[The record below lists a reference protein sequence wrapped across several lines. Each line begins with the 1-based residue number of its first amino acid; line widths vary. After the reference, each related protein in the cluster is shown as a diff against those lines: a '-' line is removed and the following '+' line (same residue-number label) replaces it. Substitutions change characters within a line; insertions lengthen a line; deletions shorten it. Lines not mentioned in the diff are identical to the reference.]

1 MIVKTYVKKTWFLM
15 KIRLNYFFVQC
26 SFSALNTPLL
36 SLWSN
41 LANYGINLQ
50 LPLILSLELLDY
62 PWTTSWSC
70 SEVSLEATELSNDDQ
85 DYHWPGENGA
95 LIFIGRTQTLHYQ
108 DSYWPSANQNWLQT
122 GNDRVCLT
130 YLSKLRNTQ
139 IKKLII
145 EINICYLK
153 NII

>member
-1 MIVKTYVKKTWFLM
+1 M
-15 KIRLNYFFVQC
+15 
-26 SFSALNTPLL
+26 

-108 DSYWPSANQNWLQT
+108 VSYWPSANQNWLQT
-122 GNDRVCLT
+122 GNDRMCLT
-130 YLSKLRNTQ
+130 FLSKLRNTQ

-145 EINICYLK
+145 ERMLAAMKQHWEDQLRPQNWTNQVTSLYY
-153 NII
+153 